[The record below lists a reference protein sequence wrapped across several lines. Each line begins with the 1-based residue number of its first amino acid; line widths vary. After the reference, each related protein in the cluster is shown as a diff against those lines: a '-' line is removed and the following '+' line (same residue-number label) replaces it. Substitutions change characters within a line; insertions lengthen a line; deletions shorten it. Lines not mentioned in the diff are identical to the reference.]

1 MATPSSTNRP
11 TPEHIFN
18 TLFAYQQTYA
28 LRAAI
33 DLDIFSAIAGGA
45 TGIASLAEKTGAAE
59 RGLQALCNYL
69 VPLGFLTKQGA
80 HYGLTQESA
89 IFLNKQSPAYMGS
102 ISQFFTNDH
111 MVGTFAKLTE
121 AVKKGGTAAAEGHN
135 QAPNDEMWVTF
146 ARTMAPSTGPA
157 AAFIVELTGMSQGKT
172 CKVLDVA
179 AGHGMYGITL
189 ARKNPNAQVTALDW
203 PNVLEVAKENAQ
215 VAGVGERFKTVS
227 GNAFEAEMGSGY
239 DYVLLTN
246 IFHHFDPLTCEKL
259 MKRVHAAL
267 KPGGQAITVEFVPN
281 DDRVSPVMPAMF
293 SLVMLA
299 TTDAGDAYTMA
310 EYEKMFRNA
319 GFAKTTLHQIP
330 DMPSQVL
337 VSEK

>member
-1 MATPSSTNRP
+1 MATLSSTNRP

-28 LRAAI
+28 LRAGI
-33 DLDIFSAIAGGA
+33 DLDIFSAIASGA
-45 TGIASLAEKTGAAE
+45 TEIASLATKTGAAE

-69 VPLGFLTKQGA
+69 AALGFLTKQGTN
-80 HYGLTQESA
+80 YGLSQDSA
-89 IFLNKQSPAYMGS
+89 IFLNKRSSAYIGS
-102 ISQFFTNDH
+102 ISDFFTNDH
-111 MVGTFAKLTE
+111 IVGNFAKLTE

-146 ARTMAPSTGPA
+146 ARTMGPTTGPA
-157 AAFIVELTGMSQGKT
+157 AAFIAQLTGMSQGKT
-172 CKVLDVA
+172 CKVLDIA

-215 VAGVGERFKTVS
+215 AAGVGERFKTVS

-239 DYVLLTN
+239 DYILLTN
-246 IFHHFDPLTCEKL
+246 IFHHFDPPTCEKL

-267 KPGGQAITVEFVPN
+267 KPGAQAITVEFVPN